1 MRRNLSERD
10 NVVSESIGK
19 RIGDHVYFHVSA
31 LTAHHRSLVEQAS
44 QVAELREDQFNVV
57 KLYEQGDELSLL
69 HYPKF
74 FEDAFPT
81 LTRSWRISLS
91 RKTVAY
97 RTYQESQNP
106 PILHRKELLLPPDDA
121 RILQFA
127 AITDAATTIGL
138 FDEPNSIGFREQ
150 WYTLI
155 KHRGYELVGD
165 EFVPIANATA
175 CVIDDAIDSGDC
187 IQRHRT
193 ALSRYNF
200 SAPLQAL
207 SRHGLIGPQVSFF
220 DYGCG
225 RGDDVR
231 GLLANGVD
239 ATGWD
244 PHFAADSEKRM
255 ADVVNIGF
263 VINVIEDMDERIE
276 ALRGAYAH
284 TRGALAVAAM
294 MTSQTAPEGR
304 QFRDGYMTSRNTF
317 EILYTRAAERLHR
330 TYPRRDCHCSGSR
343 RLLRLSRQR
352 SRTAILIAPIRTSSA
367 ENTVSRVGSRYAAS

>member
-150 WYTLI
+150 
-155 KHRGYELVGD
+155 
-165 EFVPIANATA
+165 
-175 CVIDDAIDSGDC
+175 
-187 IQRHRT
+187 
-193 ALSRYNF
+193 
-200 SAPLQAL
+200 
-207 SRHGLIGPQVSFF
+207 
-220 DYGCG
+220 
-225 RGDDVR
+225 
-231 GLLANGVD
+231 
-239 ATGWD
+239 
-244 PHFAADSEKRM
+244 
-255 ADVVNIGF
+255 
-263 VINVIEDMDERIE
+263 
-276 ALRGAYAH
+276 
-284 TRGALAVAAM
+284 
-294 MTSQTAPEGR
+294 
-304 QFRDGYMTSRNTF
+304 
-317 EILYTRAAERLHR
+317 
-330 TYPRRDCHCSGSR
+330 
-343 RLLRLSRQR
+343 
-352 SRTAILIAPIRTSSA
+352 
-367 ENTVSRVGSRYAAS
+367 